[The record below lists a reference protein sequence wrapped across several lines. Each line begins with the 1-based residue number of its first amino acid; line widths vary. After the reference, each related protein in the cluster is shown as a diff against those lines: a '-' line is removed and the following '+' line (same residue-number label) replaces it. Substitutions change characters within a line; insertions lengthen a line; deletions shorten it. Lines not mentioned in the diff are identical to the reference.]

1 MTLKSAIIRTCT
13 VCALAT
19 CFMYIVAPPVA
30 AKDDVVARFTAT
42 AISNAY
48 PGPTGI
54 TPVDIVIN
62 RWSTEAERERLFTT
76 LLERG
81 PEKMLDVL
89 RDLPRVGFIRT
100 PNSLGYDLHYAGRT
114 VTPDG
119 AERIVI
125 ATDRPI
131 GFWEAVNRPR
141 TFDYPFTLIE
151 LHIGPDGKGEGKLSL
166 ATKIT
171 LDRDD
176 RTIELENYSSQPVML
191 KDVRR
196 EAE

>member
-1 MTLKSAIIRTCT
+1 MTLKSAIVRTCT
-13 VCALAT
+13 VCALAS
-19 CFMYIVAPPVA
+19 CLMYVVAPVA

-42 AISNAY
+42 AVSIAY
-48 PGPTGI
+48 PGRTGI

-81 PEKMLDVL
+81 PDKLLDVL
-89 RDLPRVGFIRT
+89 RDLPRVGYIRT

-114 VTPDG
+114 RTPDG
-119 AERIVI
+119 AERIVS

-141 TFDYPFTLIE
+141 TIDYPFTLIE

-171 LDRDD
+171 MDRDH

-196 EAE
+196 EDE

>member
-1 MTLKSAIIRTCT
+1 MSEHVLT

-19 CFMYIVAPPVA
+19 CFLYAGSPVA

-42 AISNAY
+42 AVSNAY

-62 RWSTEAERERLFTT
+62 RWSAEAERERLFTT

-100 PNSLGYDLHYAGRT
+100 PNSLGYDLHYAGHTR
-114 VTPDG
+114 TPDG
-119 AERIVI
+119 AERIAI
-125 ATDRPI
+125 TTGRPI

-151 LHIGPDGKGEGKLSL
+151 LYIGPDGKGEGKLSL

-171 LDRDD
+171 MDRDH

-196 EAE
+196 EDE

>member
-1 MTLKSAIIRTCT
+1 MTLKSAIARTCT

-119 AERIVI
+119 AERMVI

-151 LHIGPDGKGEGKLSL
+151 LHMGPDGKGEGKLSL